1 MVYYVSGDVKMNSN
15 FAERLRFLRMEN
27 TVSQKKLAE
36 KLFVAQQ
43 TVAKWETDKS
53 TPNPDTIAKISDFFN
68 VSTDYL
74 LGKTDLRNPLDIP
87 EHIEGIA
94 DLILRMRS
102 DDEFSDI
109 INKINELSPE
119 QLKAISTILSSMN

>member
-1 MVYYVSGDVKMNSN
+1 MKKIK
-15 FAERLRFLRMEN
+15 ELRNEHNITM
-27 TVSQKKLAE
+27 KKLGEIVGVSESAISQYE
-36 KLFVAQQ
+36 NGKRQPDI
-43 TVAKWETDKS
+43 ETLKVF
-53 TPNPDTIAKISDFFN
+53 ADFFN
-68 VSTDYL
+68 VSIDYL
-74 LGKTDLRNPLDIP
+74 LGKSDLRNPLDIP

-94 DLILRMRS
+94 NLILRMRS

>member
-1 MVYYVSGDVKMNSN
+1 MKFGDRLKELRTESGLTQEELANQLNLSKANVSKYESNSIEPN
-15 FAERLRFLRMEN
+15 LDML
-27 TVSQKKLAE
+27 SLLSS
-36 KLFVAQQ
+36 LF
-43 TVAKWETDKS
+43 E
-53 TPNPDTIAKISDFFN
+53 

-74 LGKTDLRNPLDIP
+74 LGKSDLRNPLEIP

-94 DLILRMRS
+94 NLVLRMRS

>member
-1 MVYYVSGDVKMNSN
+1 MKKIK
-15 FAERLRFLRMEN
+15 ELRNEHNITM
-27 TVSQKKLAE
+27 KKLGEIVGVSESAISQYE
-36 KLFVAQQ
+36 NGKRQPDI
-43 TVAKWETDKS
+43 ETLKVF
-53 TPNPDTIAKISDFFN
+53 ADFFN
-68 VSTDYL
+68 VSIDYL
-74 LGKTDLRNPLDIP
+74 LGKTELRNPLDIP

>member
-1 MVYYVSGDVKMNSN
+1 MNKMKELRLETGRTQNQV
-15 FAERLRFLRMEN
+15 AEMLGITQQAYANYERQSREADYKTLFKL
-27 TVSQKKLAE
+27 SQIY
-36 KLFVAQQ
+36 
-43 TVAKWETDKS
+43 
-53 TPNPDTIAKISDFFN
+53 NCTI
-68 VSTDYL
+68 DYL
-74 LGKTDLRNPLDIP
+74 LGKSDLRNPLDIP

-94 DLILRMRS
+94 NLVLRMRS

>member
-1 MVYYVSGDVKMNSN
+1 MKKIK
-15 FAERLRFLRMEN
+15 ELRNEHNITM
-27 TVSQKKLAE
+27 KKLGEIVGVSESAISQYE
-36 KLFVAQQ
+36 NGKRQPDI
-43 TVAKWETDKS
+43 ETLKVF
-53 TPNPDTIAKISDFFN
+53 ADFFN
-68 VSTDYL
+68 VSIDYL
-74 LGKTDLRNPLDIP
+74 LGKSDLRNPLDIP

-102 DDEFSDI
+102 DDEFSGI